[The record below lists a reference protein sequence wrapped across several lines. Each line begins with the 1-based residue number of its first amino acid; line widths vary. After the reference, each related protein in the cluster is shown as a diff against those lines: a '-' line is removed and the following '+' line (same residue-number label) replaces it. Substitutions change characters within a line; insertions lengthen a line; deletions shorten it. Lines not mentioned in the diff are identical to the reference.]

1 MQNNTAETAPKRERT
16 AIYTLARII
25 FGFLFHTIFPLRFHN
40 AQIVEEMQ
48 PPYIIMANHR
58 SFADPMALAI
68 KVKKYE
74 IRFIGKR
81 ELAHGRLKSWLFSG
95 LHMILVS
102 RHATDMAAMRQ
113 CMQTLKDGHILGIFP
128 EGTRHQ
134 PEMMQEVES
143 GAPACPC
150 CRCISTARSAPSIS
164 RISIM
169 ASPWS
174 WTICTPRAS
183 ITTPPTSCASASMMC
198 STPCAMRFTQ
208 ANNAQCAK
216 SARPDCANCR
226 I

>member
-1 MQNNTAETAPKRERT
+1 MQNNTSEAAPKRERT
-16 AIYTLARII
+16 AIYTVARII

-68 KVKKYE
+68 KVKRYE

-113 CMQTLKDGHILGIFP
+113 CMQTLKEGHILGIFP

-143 GAPACPC
+143 G
-150 CRCISTARSAPSIS
+150 TAIIALRARVPLLPVYIDGKIRPFHITHIYYGKPMELDDLYAQGVNNDTAHHLCQ
-164 RISIM
+164 RIHDVFY
-169 ASPWS
+169 
-174 WTICTPRAS
+174 
-183 ITTPPTSCASASMMC
+183 
-198 STPCAMRFTQ
+198 AMRDEVH
-208 ANNAQCAK
+208 ASK
-216 SARPDCANCR
+216 
-226 I
+226 

>member
-113 CMQTLKDGHILGIFP
+113 WMQTLKEGHILGIFP

-143 GAPACPC
+143 G
-150 CRCISTARSAPSIS
+150 TAIIALRARVPLLPVYIDGKIRPFHITHIYYGKPMELDDLYAQGVNNDTAHQLSQ
-164 RISIM
+164 RIHDVFY
-169 ASPWS
+169 
-174 WTICTPRAS
+174 
-183 ITTPPTSCASASMMC
+183 
-198 STPCAMRFTQ
+198 AMRDEVH
-208 ANNAQCAK
+208 ASK
-216 SARPDCANCR
+216 
-226 I
+226 

>member
-16 AIYTLARII
+16 ALYTLARII

-68 KVKKYE
+68 KVKRYE

-113 CMQTLKDGHILGIFP
+113 CMQTLKEGHILGIFP

-143 GAPACPC
+143 G
-150 CRCISTARSAPSIS
+150 TAIIALRARVPLLPVYIDGKIRPFHITHIYYGKPMELDDLYAQGVNNDTAHQLCQ
-164 RISIM
+164 RIHDVFY
-169 ASPWS
+169 
-174 WTICTPRAS
+174 
-183 ITTPPTSCASASMMC
+183 
-198 STPCAMRFTQ
+198 AMRDEVH
-208 ANNAQCAK
+208 ASK
-216 SARPDCANCR
+216 
-226 I
+226 

>member
-1 MQNNTAETAPKRERT
+1 MQNNTSEAAPKRERT
-16 AIYTLARII
+16 AIYTVARII

-68 KVKKYE
+68 KVKRYE

-102 RHATDMAAMRQ
+102 RHATDMSAMRQ
-113 CMQTLKDGHILGIFP
+113 CMQTLKEGHILGIFP

-143 GAPACPC
+143 G
-150 CRCISTARSAPSIS
+150 TAIIALRARVPLLPVYIDGKIRPFHITHIYYGKPMELDDLYAQGVNNDTAHQLCQ
-164 RISIM
+164 RIHDVFY
-169 ASPWS
+169 
-174 WTICTPRAS
+174 
-183 ITTPPTSCASASMMC
+183 
-198 STPCAMRFTQ
+198 AMRDEVH
-208 ANNAQCAK
+208 ASK
-216 SARPDCANCR
+216 
-226 I
+226 

>member
-1 MQNNTAETAPKRERT
+1 MQNNTSEAAPKRERT

-68 KVKKYE
+68 KVKRYE

-113 CMQTLKDGHILGIFP
+113 CMQTLKEGHILGIFP

-143 GAPACPC
+143 G
-150 CRCISTARSAPSIS
+150 TAIIALRSRVPLLPVYIDGKIRPFHVTHVYFGKPMELDDLYAQGVNNDTAQQLCQ
-164 RISIM
+164 RIHDVFY
-169 ASPWS
+169 
-174 WTICTPRAS
+174 
-183 ITTPPTSCASASMMC
+183 
-198 STPCAMRFTQ
+198 AMRDE
-208 ANNAQCAK
+208 AHASK
-216 SARPDCANCR
+216 
-226 I
+226 

>member
-1 MQNNTAETAPKRERT
+1 MQNNASEAAPKRERT

-68 KVKKYE
+68 KVKRYE

-102 RHATDMAAMRQ
+102 RHATDMAAMRL
-113 CMQTLKDGHILGIFP
+113 CMQTLKEGHILGIFP

-143 GAPACPC
+143 G
-150 CRCISTARSAPSIS
+150 TAIIALRARVPLLPVYIDGKIRPFHITHIYYGKPMELDDLYAQGVNNDTAHQLCQ
-164 RISIM
+164 RIHDVFY
-169 ASPWS
+169 
-174 WTICTPRAS
+174 
-183 ITTPPTSCASASMMC
+183 
-198 STPCAMRFTQ
+198 AMRDEVH
-208 ANNAQCAK
+208 ASK
-216 SARPDCANCR
+216 
-226 I
+226 

>member
-113 CMQTLKDGHILGIFP
+113 CMQTLKEGHILGIFP

-143 GAPACPC
+143 G
-150 CRCISTARSAPSIS
+150 TAIIALRARVPLLPVYIDGKIRPFHVTHVYFGKPMELDDLYAQGVNNDTAQQLCQ
-164 RISIM
+164 RIHDVFY
-169 ASPWS
+169 
-174 WTICTPRAS
+174 
-183 ITTPPTSCASASMMC
+183 
-198 STPCAMRFTQ
+198 AMRDEVH
-208 ANNAQCAK
+208 ASK
-216 SARPDCANCR
+216 
-226 I
+226 

>member
-1 MQNNTAETAPKRERT
+1 MQNNTSETAPKRERT

-40 AQIVEEMQ
+40 AQIVEKMQ

-68 KVKKYE
+68 KVKRYE

-113 CMQTLKDGHILGIFP
+113 CMQTLKEGHILGIFP

-143 GAPACPC
+143 G
-150 CRCISTARSAPSIS
+150 TAIIALRARVPLLPVYIDGKIRPFHITHIYYGKPMELDDLYAQGVNNDTAHQLCQ
-164 RISIM
+164 RIHDVFY
-169 ASPWS
+169 
-174 WTICTPRAS
+174 
-183 ITTPPTSCASASMMC
+183 
-198 STPCAMRFTQ
+198 AMRDEVH
-208 ANNAQCAK
+208 ASK
-216 SARPDCANCR
+216 
-226 I
+226 

>member
-1 MQNNTAETAPKRERT
+1 MQNNTSENAPKRERT

-40 AQIVEEMQ
+40 AQIADEMQ

-113 CMQTLKDGHILGIFP
+113 CMQTLKEGHILGIFP

-143 GAPACPC
+143 G
-150 CRCISTARSAPSIS
+150 TAIIALRARVPLLPVYIDGKIRPFHITHIYYGKPMELDDLYAQGVNNDTAHQLCQ
-164 RISIM
+164 RIHDVFY
-169 ASPWS
+169 
-174 WTICTPRAS
+174 
-183 ITTPPTSCASASMMC
+183 
-198 STPCAMRFTQ
+198 AMRDEVH
-208 ANNAQCAK
+208 ASK
-216 SARPDCANCR
+216 
-226 I
+226 

>member
-68 KVKKYE
+68 KVKRYE

-113 CMQTLKDGHILGIFP
+113 CMQTLNEGHILGIFP

-143 GAPACPC
+143 G
-150 CRCISTARSAPSIS
+150 TAIIALRARVPLLPVYIDGKIRPFHITHIYYGKPMELDDLYAQGVNNDTAHQLCQ
-164 RISIM
+164 RIHDVFY
-169 ASPWS
+169 
-174 WTICTPRAS
+174 
-183 ITTPPTSCASASMMC
+183 
-198 STPCAMRFTQ
+198 AMRDEVH
-208 ANNAQCAK
+208 ASK
-216 SARPDCANCR
+216 
-226 I
+226 

>member
-1 MQNNTAETAPKRERT
+1 MQNNTSETAPKRERT
-16 AIYTLARII
+16 AIYTVARII

-68 KVKKYE
+68 KVKRYE

-95 LHMILVS
+95 LHMIMVS

-113 CMQTLKDGHILGIFP
+113 CMQTLKEGHILGIFP

-143 GAPACPC
+143 G
-150 CRCISTARSAPSIS
+150 TAIIALRSRVPLLPVYIDGKIRPFHVTHVYFGKPMELDDLYAQGVNNDTAHQLCQ
-164 RISIM
+164 RIHDVFY
-169 ASPWS
+169 
-174 WTICTPRAS
+174 
-183 ITTPPTSCASASMMC
+183 
-198 STPCAMRFTQ
+198 AMRDEVH
-208 ANNAQCAK
+208 ASK
-216 SARPDCANCR
+216 
-226 I
+226 

>member
-1 MQNNTAETAPKRERT
+1 MQNNTSEAAPKRERT

-68 KVKKYE
+68 KVKRYE

-113 CMQTLKDGHILGIFP
+113 CMQTLKEGHILGIFP

-134 PEMMQEVES
+134 PEMMQEVDS
-143 GAPACPC
+143 G
-150 CRCISTARSAPSIS
+150 TAIIALRSHVPLLPVYIDGKIRPFHVTHVYFGKPMELDDLYAQGVNNDTAHQLCQ
-164 RISIM
+164 RIHDVFY
-169 ASPWS
+169 
-174 WTICTPRAS
+174 
-183 ITTPPTSCASASMMC
+183 
-198 STPCAMRFTQ
+198 AMRDEVH
-208 ANNAQCAK
+208 ASK
-216 SARPDCANCR
+216 
-226 I
+226 

>member
-1 MQNNTAETAPKRERT
+1 MQNNTSEAAPKRERT
-16 AIYTLARII
+16 AIYTVARII

-68 KVKKYE
+68 KVKRYE

-113 CMQTLKDGHILGIFP
+113 CMQTLKEGHILGIFP

-143 GAPACPC
+143 G
-150 CRCISTARSAPSIS
+150 TAIIALRARVPLLPVYIDGKIRPFHITHIYYGKPMELDDLYAQGVNNDTAHQLCQ
-164 RISIM
+164 RIHDVFYAM
-169 ASPWS
+169 HDEVHAS
-174 WTICTPRAS
+174 
-183 ITTPPTSCASASMMC
+183 
-198 STPCAMRFTQ
+198 
-208 ANNAQCAK
+208 K
-216 SARPDCANCR
+216 
-226 I
+226 

>member
-1 MQNNTAETAPKRERT
+1 MQNNTAQTAPKRERT

-40 AQIVEEMQ
+40 AQIADEMQ

-68 KVKKYE
+68 KVKRYE

-113 CMQTLKDGHILGIFP
+113 CMQTLKEGHILGIFP

-143 GAPACPC
+143 G
-150 CRCISTARSAPSIS
+150 TAIIALRARVPLLPVYIDGKIRPFHITHIYYGKPMELDDLYAQGVNNDTAHQLCQ
-164 RISIM
+164 RIHDVFY
-169 ASPWS
+169 
-174 WTICTPRAS
+174 
-183 ITTPPTSCASASMMC
+183 
-198 STPCAMRFTQ
+198 AMRDEVH
-208 ANNAQCAK
+208 ASK
-216 SARPDCANCR
+216 
-226 I
+226 

>member
-16 AIYTLARII
+16 AVYTLARII

-68 KVKKYE
+68 KVKRYE

-113 CMQTLKDGHILGIFP
+113 CMQTLKEGHILGIFP

-143 GAPACPC
+143 G
-150 CRCISTARSAPSIS
+150 TAIIALRARVPLLPVYIDGKIRPFHITHIYYGKPMKLDDLYAQGVNNDTAHQLCQ
-164 RISIM
+164 RIHDVFY
-169 ASPWS
+169 
-174 WTICTPRAS
+174 
-183 ITTPPTSCASASMMC
+183 
-198 STPCAMRFTQ
+198 AMRDEVH
-208 ANNAQCAK
+208 ASK
-216 SARPDCANCR
+216 
-226 I
+226 

>member
-1 MQNNTAETAPKRERT
+1 MQNNTSEAAHKRERT

-113 CMQTLKDGHILGIFP
+113 CMQTLKEGHILGIFP

-143 GAPACPC
+143 G
-150 CRCISTARSAPSIS
+150 TAIIALRARVPLLPVYIDGKIRPFHITHIYYGKPMELDDLYAQGVNNDTAHQLCQ
-164 RISIM
+164 RIHDVFY
-169 ASPWS
+169 
-174 WTICTPRAS
+174 
-183 ITTPPTSCASASMMC
+183 
-198 STPCAMRFTQ
+198 AMRDEVH
-208 ANNAQCAK
+208 ASK
-216 SARPDCANCR
+216 
-226 I
+226 

>member
-16 AIYTLARII
+16 AIYTVARII

-40 AQIVEEMQ
+40 TQIVEEMQ

-68 KVKKYE
+68 KVKRYE

-113 CMQTLKDGHILGIFP
+113 CMQTLKEGHILGIFP

-143 GAPACPC
+143 G
-150 CRCISTARSAPSIS
+150 TAIIALRARVPLLPVYIDGKIRPFHITHIYYGKPMELDDLYAQGVNNDTAHQLCQ
-164 RISIM
+164 RIHDVFY
-169 ASPWS
+169 
-174 WTICTPRAS
+174 
-183 ITTPPTSCASASMMC
+183 
-198 STPCAMRFTQ
+198 AMRDEVH
-208 ANNAQCAK
+208 ASK
-216 SARPDCANCR
+216 
-226 I
+226 

>member
-143 GAPACPC
+143 G
-150 CRCISTARSAPSIS
+150 TAIIALRARVPLLPVYIDGKIRPFHITHIYYGKPMELDDLYAQGVNNDTAHQLCQ
-164 RISIM
+164 RIHDVFY
-169 ASPWS
+169 
-174 WTICTPRAS
+174 
-183 ITTPPTSCASASMMC
+183 
-198 STPCAMRFTQ
+198 AMRDEVH
-208 ANNAQCAK
+208 ASK
-216 SARPDCANCR
+216 
-226 I
+226 

>member
-1 MQNNTAETAPKRERT
+1 MQNNTSETAPKRERT

-68 KVKKYE
+68 KVKRYE

-95 LHMILVS
+95 LHMFLVS

-113 CMQTLKDGHILGIFP
+113 CMQTLKEGHILGIFP

-143 GAPACPC
+143 G
-150 CRCISTARSAPSIS
+150 TAIIALRARVPLLPVYIDGKIRPFHITHIYYGKPMELDDLYAQGVNNDTAHQLCQ
-164 RISIM
+164 RIHDVFY
-169 ASPWS
+169 
-174 WTICTPRAS
+174 
-183 ITTPPTSCASASMMC
+183 
-198 STPCAMRFTQ
+198 AMRDEVH
-208 ANNAQCAK
+208 ASK
-216 SARPDCANCR
+216 
-226 I
+226 

>member
-1 MQNNTAETAPKRERT
+1 MQNNTSEAAPKRERT

-68 KVKKYE
+68 KVKRYE

-113 CMQTLKDGHILGIFP
+113 CTQTLKEGHILGIFP

-143 GAPACPC
+143 G
-150 CRCISTARSAPSIS
+150 TAIIALRARVPLLPVYIDGKIRPFHITHIYYGKPMELDDLYAQGVNNDTAHQLCQ
-164 RISIM
+164 RIHDVFY
-169 ASPWS
+169 
-174 WTICTPRAS
+174 
-183 ITTPPTSCASASMMC
+183 
-198 STPCAMRFTQ
+198 AMRDEVH
-208 ANNAQCAK
+208 ASK
-216 SARPDCANCR
+216 
-226 I
+226 

>member
-16 AIYTLARII
+16 ALYTLARII

-40 AQIVEEMQ
+40 AQIADEMQ

-68 KVKKYE
+68 KVKRYE

-113 CMQTLKDGHILGIFP
+113 CMQTLKEGHILGIFP

-143 GAPACPC
+143 G
-150 CRCISTARSAPSIS
+150 TAIIALRARVPLLPVYIDGKIRPFHITHIYYGKPMELDDLYAQGVNNDTAHQLCQ
-164 RISIM
+164 RIHDVFY
-169 ASPWS
+169 
-174 WTICTPRAS
+174 
-183 ITTPPTSCASASMMC
+183 
-198 STPCAMRFTQ
+198 AMRDEVH
-208 ANNAQCAK
+208 ASK
-216 SARPDCANCR
+216 
-226 I
+226 

>member
-58 SFADPMALAI
+58 SFADPI
-68 KVKKYE
+68 KVKRYE

-113 CMQTLKDGHILGIFP
+113 CMQTLKEGHILGIFP

-143 GAPACPC
+143 G
-150 CRCISTARSAPSIS
+150 TAIIALRARVPLLPVYIDGKIRPFHITHIYYGKPMELDDLYAQGVNNDTAHQLCQ
-164 RISIM
+164 RIHDVFY
-169 ASPWS
+169 
-174 WTICTPRAS
+174 
-183 ITTPPTSCASASMMC
+183 
-198 STPCAMRFTQ
+198 AMRDEVH
-208 ANNAQCAK
+208 ASK
-216 SARPDCANCR
+216 
-226 I
+226 

>member
-1 MQNNTAETAPKRERT
+1 MQNNTSEAAPKRERT

-68 KVKKYE
+68 KVKRYE

-113 CMQTLKDGHILGIFP
+113 CMQTLKEGHILGIFP

-143 GAPACPC
+143 G
-150 CRCISTARSAPSIS
+150 TAIIALRARVPLLPVYIDGKIRPFHITHIYYGKPMELDDLYAHGVNNDTAHQLCQ
-164 RISIM
+164 RIHDVFY
-169 ASPWS
+169 
-174 WTICTPRAS
+174 
-183 ITTPPTSCASASMMC
+183 
-198 STPCAMRFTQ
+198 AMRDEVH
-208 ANNAQCAK
+208 ASK
-216 SARPDCANCR
+216 
-226 I
+226 

>member
-25 FGFLFHTIFPLRFHN
+25 FGFLFHTIFPLRFYN
-40 AQIVEEMQ
+40 AQIADEMQ

-113 CMQTLKDGHILGIFP
+113 CMQTLKEGHILGIFP

-143 GAPACPC
+143 G
-150 CRCISTARSAPSIS
+150 TAIIALRARVPLLPVYIDGKIRPFHITHIYYGKPMELDDLYAQGVNNDTAHQLCQ
-164 RISIM
+164 RIHDVFY
-169 ASPWS
+169 
-174 WTICTPRAS
+174 
-183 ITTPPTSCASASMMC
+183 
-198 STPCAMRFTQ
+198 AMRDEVH
-208 ANNAQCAK
+208 ASK
-216 SARPDCANCR
+216 
-226 I
+226 

>member
-1 MQNNTAETAPKRERT
+1 MQNNTSEAAPKRERT
-16 AIYTLARII
+16 AIYTVARII

-68 KVKKYE
+68 KVKRYE

-81 ELAHGRLKSWLFSG
+81 DLAHGRLKSWLFSG

-113 CMQTLKDGHILGIFP
+113 CMQTLKEGHILGIFP

-143 GAPACPC
+143 G
-150 CRCISTARSAPSIS
+150 TAIIALRARVPLLPVYIDGKIRPFHITHIYYGKPMELDDLYAQGVNNDTAHQLCQ
-164 RISIM
+164 RIHDVFY
-169 ASPWS
+169 
-174 WTICTPRAS
+174 
-183 ITTPPTSCASASMMC
+183 
-198 STPCAMRFTQ
+198 AMRDEVH
-208 ANNAQCAK
+208 ASK
-216 SARPDCANCR
+216 
-226 I
+226 

>member
-1 MQNNTAETAPKRERT
+1 MQNNTSEAAPKRERT

-113 CMQTLKDGHILGIFP
+113 CMQTLKEGHILGIFP

-143 GAPACPC
+143 G
-150 CRCISTARSAPSIS
+150 TAIIALRARVPLLPVYIDGKIRPFHITHIYYGKPMELDDLYAQGVNNDTAHQLCQ
-164 RISIM
+164 RIHDVFY
-169 ASPWS
+169 
-174 WTICTPRAS
+174 
-183 ITTPPTSCASASMMC
+183 
-198 STPCAMRFTQ
+198 AMRDDVH
-208 ANNAQCAK
+208 ASK
-216 SARPDCANCR
+216 
-226 I
+226 

>member
-1 MQNNTAETAPKRERT
+1 MQNNTSETAPKRERT
-16 AIYTLARII
+16 AIYTVARII

-68 KVKKYE
+68 KVKRYE

-113 CMQTLKDGHILGIFP
+113 CIQTLKEGHILGIFP

-143 GAPACPC
+143 G
-150 CRCISTARSAPSIS
+150 TAIIALRARVPLLPVYIDGKIRPFHITHIYYGKPMELDDLYAQGVNNDTAHQLCQ
-164 RISIM
+164 RIHDVFY
-169 ASPWS
+169 
-174 WTICTPRAS
+174 
-183 ITTPPTSCASASMMC
+183 
-198 STPCAMRFTQ
+198 AMRDEVH
-208 ANNAQCAK
+208 ASK
-216 SARPDCANCR
+216 
-226 I
+226 

>member
-1 MQNNTAETAPKRERT
+1 MQNNTSETAPKRERT
-16 AIYTLARII
+16 AIYTVARII

-68 KVKKYE
+68 KVKRYE

-102 RHATDMAAMRQ
+102 HHATDMAAMRQ
-113 CMQTLKDGHILGIFP
+113 CMQTLKEGHILGIFP

-143 GAPACPC
+143 G
-150 CRCISTARSAPSIS
+150 TAIIALRARVPLLPVYIDGKIRPFHITHIYYGKPMELDDLYAQGVNNDTAHQLCQ
-164 RISIM
+164 RIHDVFY
-169 ASPWS
+169 
-174 WTICTPRAS
+174 
-183 ITTPPTSCASASMMC
+183 
-198 STPCAMRFTQ
+198 AMRDEVH
-208 ANNAQCAK
+208 ASK
-216 SARPDCANCR
+216 
-226 I
+226 

>member
-1 MQNNTAETAPKRERT
+1 MQNNTSEAAPKRERT

-25 FGFLFHTIFPLRFHN
+25 FGFLFHTIFPLRFYN
-40 AQIVEEMQ
+40 AQIADEMQ

-68 KVKKYE
+68 KVKRYE

-113 CMQTLKDGHILGIFP
+113 CMQTLKEGHILGIFP

-143 GAPACPC
+143 G
-150 CRCISTARSAPSIS
+150 TAIIALRARVPLLPVYIDGKIRPFHITHIYYGKPMELDDLYAQGVNNDTAHQLCQ
-164 RISIM
+164 RIHDVFY
-169 ASPWS
+169 
-174 WTICTPRAS
+174 
-183 ITTPPTSCASASMMC
+183 
-198 STPCAMRFTQ
+198 AMRDEVH
-208 ANNAQCAK
+208 ASK
-216 SARPDCANCR
+216 
-226 I
+226 

>member
-1 MQNNTAETAPKRERT
+1 MQNNTSETAPKRERT

-68 KVKKYE
+68 KVIRYE

-113 CMQTLKDGHILGIFP
+113 CMQTLKEGHILGIFP

-143 GAPACPC
+143 G
-150 CRCISTARSAPSIS
+150 TAIIALRARVPLLPVYIDGKIRPFHITHIYYGKPMELDDLYAQGVNNDTAHQLCQ
-164 RISIM
+164 RIHDVFY
-169 ASPWS
+169 
-174 WTICTPRAS
+174 
-183 ITTPPTSCASASMMC
+183 
-198 STPCAMRFTQ
+198 AMRDEVH
-208 ANNAQCAK
+208 ASK
-216 SARPDCANCR
+216 
-226 I
+226 

>member
-1 MQNNTAETAPKRERT
+1 MQNNTSETAPKRERT

-68 KVKKYE
+68 KVKRYE

-143 GAPACPC
+143 G
-150 CRCISTARSAPSIS
+150 TAIIALRSRVPLLPVYIDGKIRPFHITHIYYGKPMELDDLYAQGVNNDTAHQLCQ
-164 RISIM
+164 RIHDVFY
-169 ASPWS
+169 
-174 WTICTPRAS
+174 
-183 ITTPPTSCASASMMC
+183 
-198 STPCAMRFTQ
+198 AMRDEVH
-208 ANNAQCAK
+208 ASK
-216 SARPDCANCR
+216 
-226 I
+226 

>member
-1 MQNNTAETAPKRERT
+1 MQNNTSEAAPKRERT

-68 KVKKYE
+68 KVKSYE

-143 GAPACPC
+143 G
-150 CRCISTARSAPSIS
+150 TAIIALRARVPLLPVYIDGKIRPFHITHIYYGKPMELDDLYAQGVNNDTAHQLCQ
-164 RISIM
+164 RIHDVFY
-169 ASPWS
+169 
-174 WTICTPRAS
+174 
-183 ITTPPTSCASASMMC
+183 
-198 STPCAMRFTQ
+198 AMRDEVH
-208 ANNAQCAK
+208 ASK
-216 SARPDCANCR
+216 
-226 I
+226 

>member
-1 MQNNTAETAPKRERT
+1 MQNNTSETAPKRERT

-68 KVKKYE
+68 KVKRYE

-143 GAPACPC
+143 G
-150 CRCISTARSAPSIS
+150 TAIIALRARVPLLPVYIDGKIRPFHITHIYYGKPMELDDLYAQGVNNDTAHQLCQ
-164 RISIM
+164 RIHDVFY
-169 ASPWS
+169 
-174 WTICTPRAS
+174 
-183 ITTPPTSCASASMMC
+183 
-198 STPCAMRFTQ
+198 AMRDEVH
-208 ANNAQCAK
+208 ASK
-216 SARPDCANCR
+216 
-226 I
+226 

>member
-1 MQNNTAETAPKRERT
+1 MQNNTSETASKRERT

-68 KVKKYE
+68 KVKRYE

-113 CMQTLKDGHILGIFP
+113 CMQTLKEGHILGIFP

-143 GAPACPC
+143 G
-150 CRCISTARSAPSIS
+150 TAIIALRARVPLLPVYIDGKIRPFHITHIYYGKPMELDDLYAQGVNNDTAHQLCQ
-164 RISIM
+164 RIHDVFY
-169 ASPWS
+169 
-174 WTICTPRAS
+174 
-183 ITTPPTSCASASMMC
+183 
-198 STPCAMRFTQ
+198 AMRDEVH
-208 ANNAQCAK
+208 ASK
-216 SARPDCANCR
+216 
-226 I
+226 

>member
-1 MQNNTAETAPKRERT
+1 MQNNTSETAPKRERT
-16 AIYTLARII
+16 AIYTVARII

-68 KVKKYE
+68 KVKRYE

-113 CMQTLKDGHILGIFP
+113 CMQTLKEGHILGIFP

-143 GAPACPC
+143 G
-150 CRCISTARSAPSIS
+150 TAIIALRARVPLLPVYIDGKIRPFHITHIYYGKPMELDDLYAQGVNNDTAHQLCQ
-164 RISIM
+164 RIHDVFYAM
-169 ASPWS
+169 GDEVHAS
-174 WTICTPRAS
+174 
-183 ITTPPTSCASASMMC
+183 
-198 STPCAMRFTQ
+198 
-208 ANNAQCAK
+208 K
-216 SARPDCANCR
+216 
-226 I
+226 

>member
-1 MQNNTAETAPKRERT
+1 MQNNTSETAPKRERT

-25 FGFLFHTIFPLRFHN
+25 FGFLCHTIFPLRFHN

-68 KVKKYE
+68 KVKRYE

-113 CMQTLKDGHILGIFP
+113 CMQTLKEGHILGIFP

-143 GAPACPC
+143 G
-150 CRCISTARSAPSIS
+150 TAIIALRARVPLLPVYIDGKIRPFHITHIYYGKPMELDDLYAQGVNNDTAHQLCQ
-164 RISIM
+164 RIHDVFY
-169 ASPWS
+169 
-174 WTICTPRAS
+174 
-183 ITTPPTSCASASMMC
+183 
-198 STPCAMRFTQ
+198 AMRDEVH
-208 ANNAQCAK
+208 ASK
-216 SARPDCANCR
+216 
-226 I
+226 

>member
-1 MQNNTAETAPKRERT
+1 MQNNTSEAAPKRERT
-16 AIYTLARII
+16 AIYTVARII

-143 GAPACPC
+143 G
-150 CRCISTARSAPSIS
+150 TAIIALRARVPLLPVYIDGKIRPFHITHIYYGKPMELDDLYAQGVNNDTAHQLCQ
-164 RISIM
+164 RIHDVFY
-169 ASPWS
+169 
-174 WTICTPRAS
+174 
-183 ITTPPTSCASASMMC
+183 
-198 STPCAMRFTQ
+198 AMRDGVH
-208 ANNAQCAK
+208 ASK
-216 SARPDCANCR
+216 
-226 I
+226 

>member
-1 MQNNTAETAPKRERT
+1 MQNNTSETAPKRERT
-16 AIYTLARII
+16 AIYTVARII

-68 KVKKYE
+68 KVKRYE

-113 CMQTLKDGHILGIFP
+113 CMQTLKEGHILGIFP

-143 GAPACPC
+143 G
-150 CRCISTARSAPSIS
+150 TAIIALRARVPLLPVYINGKIRPFHITHIYYGKPMELDDLYAQGVNNDTAHQLCQ
-164 RISIM
+164 RIHDVFY
-169 ASPWS
+169 
-174 WTICTPRAS
+174 
-183 ITTPPTSCASASMMC
+183 
-198 STPCAMRFTQ
+198 AMRDEVH
-208 ANNAQCAK
+208 ASK
-216 SARPDCANCR
+216 
-226 I
+226 